1 MAISLGRYKN
11 WLLPVIV
18 VGGAYAVALVIRAG
32 GPEVEIIA
40 PEPQATVVRVVSA
53 QPETVQLT
61 VESQG
66 EAGAEHSIDLTS
78 ELAGK
83 VLKVSPG
90 FVSGGYFTTGD
101 VLVQIDPT
109 DYRLAKIRAAAAVA
123 EAEEELSIE
132 KSEARLAAEGL
143 FPMMEAKVASA
154 EARVQS
160 ARAELAQAEA
170 DLERTL
176 IRAPFDGR
184 VLFTQ
189 VDPGQYISKGASMAR
204 IFSTGRAEIRLPL
217 TDQQL
222 QFLDNPFGTGRDGG
236 RLNTPVTFRAAVG
249 GRPAEWQGYL
259 DRMDGAVDDDNR
271 VWYAVAYVDDP
282 YNIEGSHAAAPL
294 VVGLFV
300 EAEITGRRIA
310 DVYRLPRSALRNE
323 NQILVVDA
331 DNRLRQRQVDVLRT
345 DFAAVYVAGGI
356 TPGERICVSPIDT
369 FVDGLLVEAIE
380 TTGALAALT
389 ETGS

>member
-1 MAISLGRYKN
+1 MALTLGPYKK
-11 WLLPVIV
+11 WLLPLIVI
-18 VGGAYAVALVIRAG
+18 GGAYGLALLIRAG

-83 VLKVSPG
+83 VLKISPT
-90 FVSGGYFTTGD
+90 FVSGGYFSTGD

-123 EAEEELSIE
+123 EAEEDLSIE
-132 KSEARLAAEGL
+132 KSEASLAAAGL

-189 VDPGQYISKGASMAR
+189 ADPGQYVAKGAQLGR

-222 QFLDNPFGTGRDGG
+222 QFLDSPFGSGRHGG

-249 GRPAEWQGYL
+249 GRPVEWQGYL

-282 YNIEGSHAAAPL
+282 YNIDAPHAPAPL

-300 EAEITGRRIA
+300 EAEITGRRI
-310 DVYRLPRSALRNE
+310 DNIYRLPRSALRNKD
-323 NQILVVDA
+323 QVLVVDA

-345 DFAAVYVAGGI
+345 DFAAVFVAAGLAAGDRVCI
-356 TPGERICVSPIDT
+356 SPIDT

-380 TTGALAALT
+380 ATGALAALT

>member
-1 MAISLGRYKN
+1 MATALDGYKK
-11 WLLPVIV
+11 WLLPLVV
-18 VGGAYAVALVIRAG
+18 VGGAYGLALLIRAG
-32 GPEVEIIA
+32 GPEVEVITPA
-40 PEPQATVVRVVSA
+40 PQATVVRVVSA

-83 VLKVSPG
+83 VLTVSPT
-90 FVSGGYFTTGD
+90 FVSGGYFSTGD

-132 KSEARLAAEGL
+132 KSEAQLASEGL

-170 DLERTL
+170 DLERTF

-189 VDPGQYISKGASMAR
+189 VDPGQYVGKGASMAR

-222 QFLDNPFGTGRDGG
+222 QFLDNPFGTGRGGG
-236 RLNTPVTFRAAVG
+236 RLDTPVTFRAAVG

-259 DRMDGAVDDDNR
+259 ERMDGAVDDDNR

-282 YNIEGSHAAAPL
+282 YDIQGRRESAPL

-300 EAEITGRRIA
+300 EAEITGRQIA

-323 NQILVVDA
+323 DQVLVVDA
-331 DNRLRQRQVDVLRT
+331 DNRLRQRRVEVLRT
-345 DFAAVYVAGGI
+345 DFASVYVAAGI
-356 TPGERICVSPIDT
+356 AVGERVCVSPVDT
-369 FVDGLLVEAIE
+369 FVDGLLVEAVE
-380 TTGALAALT
+380 ETGALAART
-389 ETGS
+389 EAGS